1 MLDTHVWLKVL
12 LRCLTS
18 EAIFRSDVYKK
29 VWSPSVFFLF
39 RSFEHLNYIFDPK
52 KLLQWQQHQCI

>member
-29 VWSPSVFFLF
+29 VWSPSVFFG
-39 RSFEHLNYIFDPK
+39 FDPSNT
-52 KLLQWQQHQCI
+52 